1 LEKSSINKN
10 KIEMD
15 SLKNGEKI
23 NNKENYSLD
32 KEKSSEVSL
41 NKIKEN
47 LKIQPTFNNN
57 LKRTMIRYND
67 VDSLLGY
74 EQNTNKFLF
83 EDGYKSDDEENIQDQ
98 NDIYE
103 FIGRKSIGELNN
115 NEIEKD
121 EKLKENNS
129 EKDNNISEVVEK
141 WKYEKILLNNNIID
155 YSCK

>member
-1 LEKSSINKN
+1 MESNKN

-15 SLKNGEKI
+15 SLKNKEKI
-23 NNKENYSLD
+23 NNKEKNSGFSLQ
-32 KEKSSEVSL
+32 KM
-41 NKIKEN
+41 KEN
-47 LKIQPTFNNN
+47 IKNQTNFNYDLKKSMMNPNGIN
-57 LKRTMIRYND
+57 
-67 VDSLLGY
+67 SLLGY

-103 FIGRKSIGELNN
+103 FIGRKSIGELNSG
-115 NEIEKD
+115 EIEKD
-121 EKLKENNS
+121 EMLKENNS
-129 EKDNNISEVVEK
+129 GEDNNINGIVEK

>member
-1 LEKSSINKN
+1 
-10 KIEMD
+10 
-15 SLKNGEKI
+15 
-23 NNKENYSLD
+23 
-32 KEKSSEVSL
+32 
-41 NKIKEN
+41 
-47 LKIQPTFNNN
+47 
-57 LKRTMIRYND
+57 MIRYSD

-121 EKLKENNS
+121 ERLKENNS
-129 EKDNNISEVVEK
+129 EKNNNISEVVEK

>member
-1 LEKSSINKN
+1 
-10 KIEMD
+10 MD

-23 NNKENYSLD
+23 NNKENNSLD

-57 LKRTMIRYND
+57 LKRTMIRYSD

>member
-1 LEKSSINKN
+1 MESNKN

-15 SLKNGEKI
+15 SLKNKEKI
-23 NNKENYSLD
+23 NNTEKNSGFSLQKMKENIKNQTNFNYDL
-32 KEKSSEVSL
+32 KKSMM
-41 NKIKEN
+41 NPNGIN
-47 LKIQPTFNNN
+47 
-57 LKRTMIRYND
+57 
-67 VDSLLGY
+67 SLLGY

-103 FIGRKSIGELNN
+103 FIGRKSIGELDNK
-115 NEIEKD
+115 EIEKD
-121 EKLKENNS
+121 EILKENNS
-129 EKDNNISEVVEK
+129 EKDNNINGIVEK

>member
-1 LEKSSINKN
+1 
-10 KIEMD
+10 MD

-23 NNKENYSLD
+23 NNKENNSLD
-32 KEKSSEVSL
+32 KEKNSEVSL

>member
-1 LEKSSINKN
+1 
-10 KIEMD
+10 MD

-23 NNKENYSLD
+23 NNKENNSLD
-32 KEKSSEVSL
+32 KEKNSEVSL

-155 YSCK
+155 YSRK

>member
-1 LEKSSINKN
+1 
-10 KIEMD
+10 MD
-15 SLKNGEKI
+15 SLKNEEKI
-23 NNKENYSLD
+23 NNKENNSLD
-32 KEKSSEVSL
+32 KEKNSEVSL

-129 EKDNNISEVVEK
+129 EKDNNISEDVEK

-155 YSCK
+155 YSRK

>member
-1 LEKSSINKN
+1 
-10 KIEMD
+10 MD

-32 KEKSSEVSL
+32 KEKNSEISL

>member
-1 LEKSSINKN
+1 
-10 KIEMD
+10 MD

-23 NNKENYSLD
+23 NNKENNSLD

>member
-1 LEKSSINKN
+1 
-10 KIEMD
+10 MD

-23 NNKENYSLD
+23 NNKENNSLD
-32 KEKSSEVSL
+32 KEKNSEVSL

-121 EKLKENNS
+121 ERLKENNS

>member
-1 LEKSSINKN
+1 
-10 KIEMD
+10 MD

-83 EDGYKSDDEENIQDQ
+83 EDGYKSDDEHNIQDQ
-98 NDIYE
+98 NEIYE

>member
-1 LEKSSINKN
+1 
-10 KIEMD
+10 MD

>member
-1 LEKSSINKN
+1 
-10 KIEMD
+10 MD

-23 NNKENYSLD
+23 NNKENISLD
-32 KEKSSEVSL
+32 KEKNSEVSL

-47 LKIQPTFNNN
+47 LKFQPTFNNN

-67 VDSLLGY
+67 VDSLLDY

>member
-1 LEKSSINKN
+1 
-10 KIEMD
+10 MD

-83 EDGYKSDDEENIQDQ
+83 EDGYKSDDEQNIQDQ
-98 NDIYE
+98 NEIYE

>member
-1 LEKSSINKN
+1 
-10 KIEMD
+10 MD

-129 EKDNNISEVVEK
+129 EKDNNISEGVEK

>member
-1 LEKSSINKN
+1 
-10 KIEMD
+10 MD

-23 NNKENYSLD
+23 NNKENNSLD
-32 KEKSSEVSL
+32 KEKNSEVSL

-47 LKIQPTFNNN
+47 LKFQPTFNNN